1 MIKKNLI
8 IMYTL
13 QTNEW
18 TDARL
23 RKPWKGRD
31 VLCRLDTGD
40 MLVLRWNGVYWTDRN
55 NIRQC
60 FSPGRGVT
68 HFYIFERFVP
78 QEE

>member
-1 MIKKNLI
+1 MA
-8 IMYTL
+8 MFTL

-31 VLCRLDTGD
+31 VLCWLDTGD
-40 MLVLRWNGVYWTDRN
+40 MLVLRWNGVYWTDRH

-68 HFYIFERFVP
+68 HFYIFERYVP